1 MDNWFLL
8 DRHRGLT
15 LKVPDGRGKL
25 VAGCTFNRFEQR
37 HAWREQFESMRLLYV
52 AATRAQDRLILSGT
66 TKELEGLTGKGDTWL
81 KWIWQSLGLE
91 TQTHSSVIDLADD
104 VQIQLSVNLADQ
116 PEQPILAEAPAAE
129 QSSETADSLAEAF
142 PLLRPIEPERAAGL
156 HRFSVTQLINYR
168 RCPRQ
173 YYFDRVLRLPSSEE
187 MAVWNDAEAPE
198 PPANLTATLKGAVI
212 HRFCET
218 FCAGDDPLARLRQSF
233 QDLIR
238 LRKAQLAD
246 RLPDIDE
253 EKAVTEL
260 LPLAQNYLA
269 SSVFR
274 RVEAARR
281 LSDAN
286 PCEVASAGTQSANPK
301 SEVRNPKS
309 APGLWS
315 ELGFRI
321 RRPLG
326 ILTGAIDKL
335 LITPSRDGGCDV
347 EIIDFKTNRLPGP
360 RTFRQ
365 QSAKGASAMPPV
377 VSTVQQIAFDFAEPA
392 PQERAEDDTQ
402 SIDEAV
408 RRLASDYQ
416 LQMQA
421 YALAVR
427 ELLPAPLNDH
437 NQIRVTLHFLDP
449 NVEYSLPEELLVPA
463 ICARAIDDAMIEIV
477 SSREPADF
485 PVHPALH
492 CRMCNFR
499 ELCSD
504 GREWLRHNKAW
515 LSERAVG

>member
-1 MDNWFLL
+1 
-8 DRHRGLT
+8 
-15 LKVPDGRGKL
+15 
-25 VAGCTFNRFEQR
+25 
-37 HAWREQFESMRLLYV
+37 
-52 AATRAQDRLILSGT
+52 LILSGT
-66 TKELEGLTGKGDTWL
+66 TKELEGLSGKSDTWL

-91 TQTHSSVIDLADD
+91 TQTRSGVIDLTDD
-104 VQIQLSVNLADQ
+104 IQIKLSLNLVEQA
-116 PEQPILAEAPAAE
+116 EQPILEEPAVE
-129 QSSETADSLAEAF
+129 QTLETSASLAEAF
-142 PLLRPIEPERAAGL
+142 PLLKLIEPERAAGL

-187 MAVWNDAEAPE
+187 MVVWNDAEAPE

-218 FCAGDDPLARLRQSF
+218 FVPGDDPTASLRRSF
-233 QDLIR
+233 QDLVR

-253 EKAVTEL
+253 EKAVAEL

-269 SSVFR
+269 SAVFQ

-286 PCEVASAGTQSANPK
+286 PFEVTGAGTQSTYLK
-301 SEVRNPKS
+301 SAIRNPQS
-309 APGLWS
+309 TPGLWS
-315 ELGFRI
+315 ELGFRV

-335 LITPSRDGGCDV
+335 LITPSSDGACDV
-347 EIIDFKTNRLPGP
+347 EIIDFKTNRFPVSRTLRGLQRSSSAGVLSRP
-360 RTFRQ
+360 RRVASTLRQ
-365 QSAKGASAMPPV
+365 G
-377 VSTVQQIAFDFAEPA
+377 QQIAFDFSANEEISSAAADTEPENTA
-392 PQERAEDDTQ
+392 RSLQ
-402 SIDEAV
+402 DEVAQV
-408 RRLASDYQ
+408 ALDYQ

-427 ELLPAPLNDH
+427 ELLPATITDRGR
-437 NQIRVTLHFLDP
+437 IKVTLHFLDP
-449 NVEYSLPEELLVPA
+449 NVEYSLPEELLEPA
-463 ICARAIDDAMIEIV
+463 ICSRAIDEAMSEIV

-485 PVHPALH
+485 PVLPAIH
-492 CRMCNFR
+492 CRVCNFV

-504 GREWLRHNKAW
+504 GREWLRHNKTW